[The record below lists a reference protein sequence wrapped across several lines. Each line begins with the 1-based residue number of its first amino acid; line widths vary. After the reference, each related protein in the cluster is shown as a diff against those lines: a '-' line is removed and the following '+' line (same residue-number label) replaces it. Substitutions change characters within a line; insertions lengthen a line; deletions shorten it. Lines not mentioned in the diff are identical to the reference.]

1 MSDEA
6 GVRLAVESLRGQMR
20 RLDTV
25 VRMSAAEQR
34 RINTELGEKI
44 NAQADRAETL
54 GNRLDRLDNRLA
66 TYTGGMLAIWL
77 LMQLA
82 TKFF

>member
-6 GVRLAVESLRGQMR
+6 EVRLAVESLRGQLR

-25 VRMSAAEQR
+25 LRMSTAEQR
-34 RINTELGEKI
+34 RINTDLSEKI
-44 NAQADRAETL
+44 NAQAERAEAL
-54 GNRLDRLDNRLA
+54 DARLDRLDNRLA
-66 TYTGGMLAIWL
+66 TYSGGLLAIWL

-82 TKFF
+82 TKYF